1 MDPTLSSLA
10 LPSSD
15 AWDALKKAAR
25 KYESQA
31 YTKLADYSRLAQTVT
46 SSTAAALSAHSSHMS
61 SSSSSLLSSSPAPT
75 AASLLTSSQQHAEL
89 EADIADLL
97 SKLSH
102 TADEMARVIASEPSS
117 ATSETNG
124 YTLQRYRAILHDY
137 SADYRK
143 SKDAL
148 TAARQRAEL
157 LLPTSSSSPTNAQ
170 LSSPSST
177 SLRPRS
183 DQLLREK
190 TSLHTSLRMT
200 DELLTQASEGR
211 ESLLS
216 QTSLFHA
223 VRGRMSGIRAK
234 FPVVNALMGRIER
247 QRKKDVIVLSGVIAT
262 CICFS
267 IIYTIN
273 KPA

>member
-1 MDPTLSSLA
+1 MDPTLSSLSV
-10 LPSSD
+10 PSSD

-46 SSTAAALSAHSSHMS
+46 SSTSAALSAHTSHMS
-61 SSSSSLLSSSPAPT
+61 SSSTSLLSSSPAPT
-75 AASLLTSSQQHAEL
+75 AASILTSSHQHAEL
-89 EADIADLL
+89 EADIAELL
-97 SKLSH
+97 SRLGS

-117 ATSETNG
+117 ATSETNS

-137 SADYRK
+137 SAEFRK
-143 SKDAL
+143 TREAL

-157 LLPTSSSSPTNAQ
+157 LLPSSSASPTNAG
-170 LSSPSST
+170 LSSPSA

-190 TSLHTSLRMT
+190 SSLHTSLRMT
-200 DELLTQASEGR
+200 DDLLTQASEGR

-234 FPVVNALMGRIER
+234 YPRRELAHR
-247 QRKKDVIVLSGVIAT
+247 AH
-262 CICFS
+262 
-267 IIYTIN
+267 
-273 KPA
+273 